1 MTTSRV
7 TATQAP
13 TADRRVHCTQ
23 CGSTVASSASHPGWV
38 RGCVYLYCDPSC
50 LELHAVAVD
59 RWGAWCECGE
69 EAVGDWTSCA
79 EHLAAAASVLQED
92 RLAG

>member
-1 MTTSRV
+1 MTAQGT
-7 TATQAP
+7 TATPP
-13 TADRRVHCTQ
+13 TADRRVRCTH
-23 CGSTVASSASHPGWV
+23 CGSAVASQVAHQGWV
-38 RGCVYLYCDPSC
+38 RGCLYLYCDTTC

-69 EAVGDWTSCA
+69 EAAGDWTHCG
-79 EHLAAAASVLQED
+79 EHLAGAGPAPEPA